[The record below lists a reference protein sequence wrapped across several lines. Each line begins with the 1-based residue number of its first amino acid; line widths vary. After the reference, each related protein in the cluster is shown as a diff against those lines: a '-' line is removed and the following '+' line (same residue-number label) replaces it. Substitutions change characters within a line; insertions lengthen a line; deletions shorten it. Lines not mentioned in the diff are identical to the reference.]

1 MTVQELIDKLE
12 DYDPDFTIC
21 DFEGDEITDIEE
33 DEVAQEIILR

>member
-1 MTVQELIDKLE
+1 MTVADLIKQLE

-33 DEVAQEIILR
+33 DEAAQEIILR